1 MMVYIFEELPKG
13 LLGRINGNNVYL
25 SEELNSLSLNQSEDL
40 LHVDIEVHLLK
51 KSDNW
56 YFISAVDPTV
66 LVNKADIEVVNL
78 LELSDSEV
86 EIRKTPDLD
95 GEIIGYS
102 NESYLIG
109 VTGLMVSS
117 LKKVLV
123 TIFILRTVL
132 YGCMKII
139 LLQISP
145 LAGKSYKLS

>member
-1 MMVYIFEELPKG
+1 MVYIFEELPKG
-13 LLGRINGNNVYL
+13 LLGRRNGNNVYL

-40 LHVDIEVHLLK
+40 LHV
-51 KSDNW
+51 
-56 YFISAVDPTV
+56 
-66 LVNKADIEVVNL
+66 DIEVVNL